1 MHSATVGAK
10 FFDSFIWIEIASTEK
25 HFFFLLKL
33 ILFEVIS
40 LFIYLFI
47 YNYFFFKYFS
57 LVCSSVLR
65 LIMWRTNRRGTA
77 TYLLSKHFYSIWID
91 FERLSN
97 VIYLI
102 KNFVHRRKNI
112 KQTSLLFLGLWIY
125 LTVNN

>member
-47 YNYFFFKYFS
+47 IIFFLNIFP
-57 LVCSSVLR
+57 L
-65 LIMWRTNRRGTA
+65 
-77 TYLLSKHFYSIWID
+77 
-91 FERLSN
+91 
-97 VIYLI
+97 
-102 KNFVHRRKNI
+102 FVAV
-112 KQTSLLFLGLWIY
+112 SCG
-125 LTVNN
+125 